1 MNRAAKESL
10 TSGLRPRV
18 TNAAP
23 PAGLVCRVR
32 SIAQQLRPRALIVA
46 SEKLASTMRGGREKT
61 INRCT
66 TVATAASV
74 ASSETVSKSNMYSY
88 DHLFMKPPSG
98 TDMKLSGTALIL
110 LNTPFD
116 PNLVWLIR
124 NLWGRVNVVVCAD
137 GAANRLYSLTESTQ
151 DDKYVPDY
159 VCGDL
164 DSTKPEVADYY
175 RSKGV
180 NILRIDD
187 VVSND
192 LEKCLKIVKE
202 KHGVDKAVLCGG
214 LGGRFDHEMG
224 NINALVK
231 NMNEFEE
238 VVLVGESSL
247 VQVLRPGYHSFKI
260 DKENLG
266 PNCGIIP
273 VNGKVSRIDTTG
285 LKWNLE
291 GQSLA
296 FGSLVSTSNVLD
308 SDHVTIRTSSP
319 IVWTI
324 SIPPKSR

>member
-1 MNRAAKESL
+1 MHRLRRRGARVSCNARRHRSMLFRTLGCSGLGFVALISSIMNRAAKESL

-124 NLWGRVNVVVCAD
+124 NLWGRVNVV
-137 GAANRLYSLTESTQ
+137 GILLKSIQTSFNHGLNFFSL
-151 DDKYVPDY
+151 
-159 VCGDL
+159 C
-164 DSTKPEVADYY
+164 
-175 RSKGV
+175 RWCSK
-180 NILRIDD
+180 
-187 VVSND
+187 
-192 LEKCLKIVKE
+192 
-202 KHGVDKAVLCGG
+202 
-214 LGGRFDHEMG
+214 
-224 NINALVK
+224 
-231 NMNEFEE
+231 
-238 VVLVGESSL
+238 
-247 VQVLRPGYHSFKI
+247 
-260 DKENLG
+260 
-266 PNCGIIP
+266 
-273 VNGKVSRIDTTG
+273 
-285 LKWNLE
+285 
-291 GQSLA
+291 
-296 FGSLVSTSNVLD
+296 
-308 SDHVTIRTSSP
+308 
-319 IVWTI
+319 
-324 SIPPKSR
+324 